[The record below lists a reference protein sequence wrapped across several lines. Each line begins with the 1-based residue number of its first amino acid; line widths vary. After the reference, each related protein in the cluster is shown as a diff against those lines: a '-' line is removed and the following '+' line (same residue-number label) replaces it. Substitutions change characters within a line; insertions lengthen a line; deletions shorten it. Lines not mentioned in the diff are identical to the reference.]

1 VVRILEDRSMR
12 QLVVMSLFA
21 VTLAAG
27 AVGAQEAAAPSG
39 RLTKLWETK
48 EGLKTPESV
57 LLDPKDDVLYVSNVN
72 EHPWEKDGNG
82 YISKLSRKGEFLA
95 VKWVEG
101 LNGPKG
107 LGIANRKLYVTDI
120 DELVEIDIASGKIV
134 GRYGAAGA
142 KNLNDV
148 ATGPDGTV
156 YVSDSAGPTAYMLKA
171 GRLIPLSD
179 KGDLAKINGLLVT
192 KDGLMLGFPDRLGLL
207 DLKTKVVKT
216 VVPDTGGID
225 GIAAV
230 GDGSFIISD
239 WAGKIQLV
247 QAGKPSVVLLDTTA
261 KKVNAADLSFI
272 AADRTLLVPTFF
284 DDKVVAYRLK

>member
-1 VVRILEDRSMR
+1 MR
-12 QLVVMSLFA
+12 QLVMTALFA
-21 VTLAAG
+21 VMLAAG
-27 AVGAQEAAAPSG
+27 PAAAQEGTQSP

-57 LLDPKDDVLYVSNVN
+57 LHDPKDDVLYVSNVN

-82 YISKLSRKGEFLA
+82 YISKLSRKGDFIA
-95 VKWVEG
+95 VKWVTG

-107 LGIANRKLYVTDI
+107 MGIVNRKLYVTDI
-120 DELVEIDIASGKIV
+120 DELVEIDLAAAKITA
-134 GRYGAAGA
+134 RYGVAGA

-156 YVSDSAGPTAYMLKA
+156 YVSDSAGPTAYMLRA
-171 GRLIPLSD
+171 GRLVPMSEKD
-179 KGDLAKINGLLVT
+179 DLAKINGLLVT

-207 DLKTKVVKT
+207 DLKTKAVKT
-216 VVPDTGGID
+216 VVPDTGYID

-230 GDGSFIISD
+230 GDGSFLISD
-239 WAGKIQLV
+239 WAGKV
-247 QAGKPSVVLLDTTA
+247 QIVQSGKPGVVLLDTTA
-261 KKVNAADLSFI
+261 KKVNAADISFI

-284 DDKVVAYRLK
+284 DDNVVAYRLK